1 MASTASEPP
10 STTSAH
16 DGAWPTRL
24 SDALR
29 DERPAVVAAMLLVTL
44 GYLPMVVLG
53 PGTDLDVGG
62 VYRAGQSILDGGYD
76 ASRRPGAPVHE
87 AAAGVL
93 HALGG
98 PTLANLGSLV
108 MAVVAAGAVVALLR
122 RDANPWAG
130 WYGVATL
137 ANPFVWI
144 AGTSMIDHVWGV
156 ALLLVGAN
164 LQLAR
169 RPVAAG
175 TLYALAAGC
184 RLSLL
189 VVAAAM
195 LAGEVAHRG
204 VSRRDLRDPIVALLV
219 TIVGSAILFGLVA
232 LAEGAET
239 FRSEVPSSAAF
250 VQLARWGVKNL
261 AFFGPVAVAFLAV
274 VAPRTL
280 RALPARWSDSTTLRV
295 GAAACLATEALFVR
309 FPWKLAHLL
318 PAWFGLVLV
327 LGASRS
333 LRRPA
338 VHALVAAQLVAGV
351 VTVQVAEPDRPNAA
365 TGGRFD
371 PRIEAGPL
379 VRDLR
384 CRIDSDRDAYRRD
397 DGAAELLATWD
408 CVVPWSDTDG

>member
-1 MASTASEPP
+1 MASTASELP
-10 STTSAH
+10 SPAPRPG
-16 DGAWPTRL
+16 DVRPTGL
-24 SDALR
+24 AAALH
-29 DERPAVVAAMLLVTL
+29 DERPAVVAATLLVTI
-44 GYLPMVVLG
+44 GYLPMVLLG

-98 PTLANLGSLV
+98 PVLANLGSV
-108 MAVVAAGAVVALLR
+108 AMAVVAAGAVVALLR
-122 RDANPWAG
+122 RDGNPWAG

-144 AGTSMIDHVWGV
+144 AGTSMIDHLWGV
-156 ALLLVGAN
+156 ALILIGAN

-169 RPVAAG
+169 RPVATGAV
-175 TLYALAAGC
+175 YALAAGC

-204 VSRRDLRDPIVALLV
+204 VTRRDVRVPAVAALITL
-219 TIVGSAILFGLVA
+219 VGSAILFALVA
-232 LAEGAET
+232 LAEGPET
-239 FRSEVPSSAAF
+239 FRSEVPSSTAV

-261 AFFGPVAVAFLAV
+261 AFFGPVVVALLAA

-280 RALPARWSDSTTLRV
+280 RAIPTRWSDSATLRLGV
-295 GAAACLATEALFVR
+295 AACLATEVLFVR

-327 LGASRS
+327 LGASRA

-338 VHALVAAQLVAGV
+338 VLALVAAQLVAGV

-384 CRIDSDRDAYRRD
+384 CRIDSDHGAYRRD

-408 CVVPWSDTDG
+408 CVVPWSDDA